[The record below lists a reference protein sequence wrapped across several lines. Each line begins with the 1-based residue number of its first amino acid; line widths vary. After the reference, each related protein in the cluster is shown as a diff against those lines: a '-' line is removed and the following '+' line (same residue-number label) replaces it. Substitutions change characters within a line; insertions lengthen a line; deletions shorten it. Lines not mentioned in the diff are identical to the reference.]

1 MTIDTVDDGSELDSP
16 DEFVDGMKGARPAPA
31 LLKAEE
37 LYVEDG
43 AKPAP
48 PFLAPPV
55 AEDTIPAQLD
65 RVDPS
70 ASRAETDK
78 QAGAPDSDGGD

>member
-1 MTIDTVDDGSELDSP
+1 MTIDTVDDGSGSDSP
-16 DEFVDGMKGARPAPA
+16 DGFVDGMKSAKPAPA
-31 LLKAEE
+31 LRKPEA

-55 AEDTIPAQLD
+55 AEDTTPAQLD

-78 QAGAPDSDGGD
+78 QASATDSDGGD